1 MKTLNLNEYQKQ
13 ASRTSDADRRRIKNG
28 CLGLVGESGEIVDVV
43 KKWMFQS
50 GENAPLPV
58 DSIINEAGDVLWYC
72 AETASGLHVPLEDL
86 AEGTR
91 GSSGEDEIG
100 NIDLERT
107 TVRLSYEAAMAYIS
121 FFEWDEPGRLMRAV
135 HYIYALLLHLCKL
148 TGTTIEHVA
157 ETNIAKLKARYP
169 EGFDPERSLHR
180 QDHGQTG
187 KADKE
192 SGSPSSF
199 LFDMRNQTV

>member
-1 MKTLNLNEYQKQ
+1 MNLNEYQKQ
-13 ASRTSDADRRRIKNG
+13 ASRTRGADHGSVKNG
-28 CLGLVGESGEIVDVV
+28 CLGLIGESGEIVDIV

-58 DSIINEAGDVLWYC
+58 DSIINEAGDMLWYC

-86 AEGTR
+86 VERVCDFANEG
-91 GSSGEDEIG
+91 EIG
-100 NIDLERT
+100 DIDLEGT
-107 TVRLSYEAAMAYIS
+107 AVSLSRNAIMAYFA
-121 FFEWDEPGRLMRAV
+121 FFEYHNPSMLMYAV
-135 HYIYALLLHLCKL
+135 RDIYALLLHLCEL
-148 TGTTIEHVA
+148 TSATIEHVA
-157 ETNIAKLKARYP
+157 KTNIAKLKARYP
-169 EGFDPERSLHR
+169 DGFDPERSLHR